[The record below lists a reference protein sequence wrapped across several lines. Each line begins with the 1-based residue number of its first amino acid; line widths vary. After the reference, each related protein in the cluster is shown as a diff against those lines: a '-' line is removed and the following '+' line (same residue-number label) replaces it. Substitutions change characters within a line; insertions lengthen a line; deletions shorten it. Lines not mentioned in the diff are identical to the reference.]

1 MLKNATG
8 PANSVVKGGA
18 EGRVLI
24 TNQKGQVIW
33 DITKERAKSVTPGQG
48 FGSKVAPTQEQ
59 LNLIKQIWGN

>member
-8 PANSVVKGGA
+8 PANSAVKGSV

-33 DITKERAKSVTPGQG
+33 GITKDRAKSVILGQG
-48 FGSKVAPTQEQ
+48 FGPKETPTQDQ
-59 LNLIKQIWGN
+59 LNLIE